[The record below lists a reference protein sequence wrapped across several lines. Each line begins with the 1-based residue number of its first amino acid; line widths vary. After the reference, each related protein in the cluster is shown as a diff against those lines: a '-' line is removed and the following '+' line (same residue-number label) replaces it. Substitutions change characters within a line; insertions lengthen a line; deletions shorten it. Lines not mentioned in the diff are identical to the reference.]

1 MMAAMKIMIALPGE
15 KYYALPR
22 DVLEK
27 YAVPKQQFETDLAAQ
42 KKAGDSVLQSE
53 VEGQSFEP
61 DDGTAVLGVRG

>member
-1 MMAAMKIMIALPGE
+1 MKIMIALPGE

-22 DVLEK
+22 EVLEK
-27 YAVPKQQFETDLAAQ
+27 YALPKAQFDAELAA
-42 KKAGDSVLQSE
+42 KKQSE